1 VTFSSVSDC
10 SKEGL
15 WVVEVSE
22 MNNEW
27 HGNGWGGGQW
37 VAMILMM
44 VVFWAVIAAIAIS
57 WARSSGRS
65 RHEHHSLPVPPAA
78 SHDAERILHE
88 RFARGEID
96 EDEYTRRHEL
106 LKERSR

>member
-1 VTFSSVSDC
+1 MTLSSVSNW
-10 SKEGL
+10 SKAAL

-22 MNNEW
+22 MNGW

-44 VVFWAVIAAIAIS
+44 VVFWGVIAAIAIS
-57 WARSSGRS
+57 WTRSSSRS
-65 RHEHHSLPVPPAA
+65 HHEHHSLPVPPAV
-78 SHDAERILHE
+78 SHDAEKILHE